1 MPEVPSDTPV
11 LDTITGMTIVSL
23 ERTSLDDHAVILTR
37 LAALAAID
45 APMTS
50 YLLHVGP
57 GAESGV
63 TADEVQGVLVAVA
76 PIIGTARTLAAAEKV
91 TEALGVAIVLMAEEL
106 AEEAEA
112 LAEEAGD

>member
-1 MPEVPSDTPV
+1 MPAIDSDTPV

-23 ERTSLDDHAVILTR
+23 ERTSLDDHTVILTR
-37 LAALAAID
+37 LAALAAVD

-63 TADEVQGVLVAVA
+63 SAEEVVGVLVAVA
-76 PIIGTARTLAAAEKV
+76 PVIGTARTLSAAEKV
-91 TEALGVAIVLMAEEL
+91 TEALGVAIALVAAEI
-106 AEEAEA
+106 EAEN
-112 LAEEAGD
+112 ED